1 MTITSLPNIL
11 RFGSISEPLWIEF
24 DRRIG
29 YHSMD
34 TTHYHRSYEFFY
46 LYSGERKFFIRD
58 SVYPIQSGDLILVNT
73 NDVHRTSELS
83 QPNHERI
90 VLHYDLPFFDGLSQ
104 EETEL
109 LLSPFAS
116 AHPIIKLNLQE
127 RMQLEALFESLLR
140 ELHECPLGYQL
151 HVRNTAV
158 ELLLFTARHVQRRK
172 VQPGIELELTPVQQK
187 ITDIVRYINQHFRE
201 PLLLDDLAKRFFI
214 SKGHLSRVFKE
225 VTGFGFSQYI
235 NITRIKEAEL
245 LLKETDWSITQISE
259 HCGFENFSHFGK
271 MFKELSG
278 LPPRAYRKLEQHK
291 NNG

>member
-1 MTITSLPNIL
+1 MTIASLPNML
-11 RFGSISEPLWIEF
+11 RYGSISEPLWIEF

-58 SVYPIQSGDLILVNT
+58 SVYQIQSGDLILVNT

-90 VLHYDLPFFDGLSQ
+90 VLHYDLPFFDGLSH

-109 LLSPFAS
+109 LLSPFS
-116 AHPIIKLNLQE
+116 TPYPIIKLNLQE
-127 RMQLEALFESLLR
+127 RMQLELLFESLLR
-140 ELHECPLGYQL
+140 ELHESPPGYRL
-151 HVRNTAV
+151 HVRNMAT
-158 ELLLFTARHVQRRK
+158 EILLFTARHTLKRK
-172 VQPGIELELTPVQQK
+172 ALPSIELTPVQQK
-187 ITDIVRYINQHFRE
+187 ITDIVRHINQYFRE
-201 PLLLDDLAKRFFI
+201 PLLLDDLAKQFFI

-225 VTGFGFSQYI
+225 VTGFGFSQYL
-235 NITRIKEAEL
+235 NITRIKEAER
-245 LLKETDWSITQISE
+245 LLKETAWSITQISE

-271 MFKELSG
+271 VFKEMSG
-278 LPPRAYRKLEQHK
+278 VSPRAYRKLEQQQK
-291 NNG
+291 